1 LLYKENVVTLQVE
14 MKRLLYIFTLCVA
27 LAVGSVSVTMVASP
41 RIEQVSSDETTVLGG
56 KGTIAMVA
64 GDSDVTFNIFSIT
77 GQLIKSVRVNAGTKV
92 TIDVPKGFYI
102 VKCVGKWSRK
112 VVVK

>member
-1 LLYKENVVTLQVE
+1 
-14 MKRLLYIFTLCVA
+14 MRRLLYIFTLCVA
-27 LAVGSVSVTMVASP
+27 LSVGSVSVNVFAAP
-41 RIEQVSSDETTVLGG
+41 RVEQVSSDETTVVGG

-64 GDSDVTFNIFSIT
+64 GDSDATFNIFSIT
-77 GQLIKSVRVNAGTKV
+77 GQLIKTVRVNAGTKV

-102 VKCVGKWSRK
+102 VKCAGKWSRK

>member
-1 LLYKENVVTLQVE
+1 

-77 GQLIKSVRVNAGTKV
+77 GQLIKTVRVNAGTKV

-102 VKCVGKWSRK
+102 VKCAGKWSRK